1 MPPQPFVEWCARMDV
16 TSLRTIRST
25 VVTREHVAI
34 YIPVAYSLQITK
46 RAACC
51 TRNCTTPADLHTPKT
66 GERRE
71 IIETLS
77 RQFSPAND
85 EVLVGSCS
93 FRHRAQFR
101 SLHRMFRKRSPKLYG
116 CVPRS
121 PLNRRRSYTHA
132 MYARLNTISLLLS
145 CRYLATRSFLRME
158 YPCFTFPLVRWNLD
172 DTRSQIEQIEI
183 FVLLLCAC
191 PVLFLES
198 SETSLTLFCYTIF
211 IAIVSVDVS

>member
-1 MPPQPFVEWCARMDV
+1 MEKNRRESRSLRDYETSAGIQLEVRGSRWLPPQPFVEWCARMDV

-121 PLNRRRSYTHA
+121 PLNRRRSY
-132 MYARLNTISLLLS
+132 ARHVCTFEHDFPFAFVSLSRDSEFSENGVSLF
-145 CRYLATRSFLRME
+145 YLP
-158 YPCFTFPLVRWNLD
+158 PCT
-172 DTRSQIEQIEI
+172 
-183 FVLLLCAC
+183 
-191 PVLFLES
+191 LES
-198 SETSLTLFCYTIF
+198 RRVLRSSR
-211 IAIVSVDVS
+211 